1 MAQSDSSNHGR
12 CVSQTADRHTGEHVS
27 RRSMLKGSLAT
38 ASGASLMNWGGL
50 FQSDALAEQVRR
62 DGKRCILIWLNGG
75 CSQFETFD
83 MKVGRPT
90 GGLYREISTNLP
102 GTRICE
108 LMPKMA
114 QRMDKLTVIRSMR
127 TSQIDHPGGIYL
139 MHTGWSQAAN
149 TRFPEIGAIVAK
161 YCGKRDADLPNFVK
175 ISSNGDAGS
184 GILGPRYQPFKLD
197 KDGRLPTFSTS
208 PLPEEKELRRH
219 QLRDFMEQQFAQQHT
234 AEPARMHRQAYEQA
248 RRLNHVREAFQLDEE
263 WDKYRERYGSS
274 KIGRR
279 MMIAARLVEA
289 GVAFVEVGQ
298 SGYDTHADNF
308 EGHKS
313 LVPPMEHAWAA
324 LLDDLEDRGLLEN
337 TLVVWM
343 GEIGRTPRINN
354 RSGRDHYVRS
364 WSTALAGGG
373 VKGGL
378 VYGASDEDGVDVAD
392 KKVTEGDFFA
402 TIYTALGI
410 DPTTENFSGVR
421 PIPLAP
427 FGHEVVTDILA

>member
-1 MAQSDSSNHGR
+1 MTHDSPYDGHF
-12 CVSQTADRHTGEHVS
+12 T
-27 RRSMLKGSLAT
+27 RRAMLKGTLAT
-38 ASGASLMNWGGL
+38 TAGATFMNWGGL
-50 FQSDALAEQVRR
+50 FQKDAAADAVKRS
-62 DGKRCILIWLNGG
+62 GKRCILIWLNGG

-90 GGLYREISTNLP
+90 GGPFREISTNVP

-108 LMPKMA
+108 LMPKMS
-114 QRMDKLTVIRSMR
+114 QQMDKLTVIRSMR

-139 MHTGWSQAAN
+139 MHTGWARTAN
-149 TRFPEIGAIVAK
+149 TRFPEIGAVVAK
-161 YCGKRDADLPNFVK
+161 YCSGGNANLPNFVK
-175 ISSNGDAGS
+175 ISSQGDAGA
-184 GILGPRYQPFKLD
+184 GILGPQYQPFKLGP
-197 KDGRLPTFSTS
+197 DGELPPFSAS
-208 PLPEEKELRRH
+208 PLSPEREARRH
-219 QLRDFMEQQFAQQHT
+219 RLRQFMEQHYAKQHQ
-234 AEPARMHRQAYEQA
+234 ADPVHMHRQAYEQA
-248 RRLNHVREAFQLDEE
+248 RRLDSVRQVFKLDNE
-263 WDKYRERYGSS
+263 WEKYRVRYGDS

-324 LLDDLEDRGLLEN
+324 LLDDLKERGLLDS

-343 GEIGRTPRINN
+343 GEIGRTPKINN
-354 RSGRDHYVRS
+354 RSGRDHYVRC

-378 VYGASDEDGVDVAD
+378 VYGRSDEDGFDVQD
-392 KKVTEGDFFA
+392 NKVTEGDFFA

-410 DPTTENFSGVR
+410 DPEAENYSGVR

-427 FGHEVVTDILA
+427 FDHRIVTDVLA

>member
-1 MAQSDSSNHGR
+1 
-12 CVSQTADRHTGEHVS
+12 
-27 RRSMLKGSLAT
+27 
-38 ASGASLMNWGGL
+38 MNWGGL
-50 FQSDALAEQVRR
+50 FGSDARADAVRKQ
-62 DGKRCILIWLNGG
+62 GKRCILIWLNGG

-90 GGLYREISTNLP
+90 GGVFRETSTNVA
-102 GTRICE
+102 GTRVCE

-127 TSQIDHPGGIYL
+127 TSQVDHPGGIYL
-139 MHTGWSQAAN
+139 MHTGWSRAAN
-149 TRFPEIGAIVAK
+149 TRFPEFGAIVAK
-161 YCGKRDADLPNFVK
+161 YCGRHESDLPNFVK
-175 ISSNGDAGS
+175 ISSQGNAGA
-184 GILGPRYQPFKLD
+184 GFLGPRYQPFRLGR
-197 KDGRLPTFSTS
+197 DGELPNFSTS
-208 PLPEEKELRRH
+208 PLKTDLESRRHELRSFAE
-219 QLRDFMEQQFAQQHT
+219 DQFRGSHT
-234 AEPARMHRQAYEQA
+234 ANPVKMHREAYERA
-248 RRLNHVREAFQLDEE
+248 RRLNNVRSTFQLDAE
-263 WDKYRERYGSS
+263 WKKYAHKYGNS

-313 LVPPMEHAWAA
+313 LLPPMEHAWAA
-324 LLDDLEDRGLLEN
+324 LLDDLEQRGLLDD

-364 WSTALAGGG
+364 WTTALAGGG

-378 VYGASDEDGVDVAD
+378 VYGESDRDGYDVKD
-392 KKVTEGDFFA
+392 GKVTEGDFFA
-402 TIYTALGI
+402 TIYTALGV
-410 DPTTENFSGVR
+410 DPTTENFAGVR
-421 PIPLAP
+421 PIPLAQ
-427 FGHEVVTDILA
+427 FGHRVVKDILA